1 MNRNEEREQIAIFT
15 WAKMQEAAHPDL
27 CLMYHIPNG
36 GPRSKATAA
45 RLKAAGVKAGMPD
58 ICLPVPR
65 NGYGALYIELKKP
78 ESKSMG
84 IRKGTVSQKQR
95 EVISALQ
102 RSGNA
107 VAVCYGAEEAIKTIK
122 GYLNDEIS
130 NCGDNCGA

>member
-1 MNRNEEREQIAIFT
+1 MGKDAGSSAPGSVSYVPHPERWPAEQG
-15 WAKMQEAAHPDL
+15 
-27 CLMYHIPNG
+27 NG
-36 GPRSKATAA
+36 GAA
-45 RLKAAGVKAGMPD
+45 KGGRGKGWNAGHLSP
-58 ICLPVPR
+58 
-65 NGYGALYIELKKP
+65 GAKERIRRVVYRVEKP